1 MDLGNLNAVIANM
14 GKVDNNS
21 NVNGDNSVKTEN
33 KSSNGNFKSVMS
45 SKEDS
50 LSKTTEDNK
59 TTVENVSK
67 DINES
72 IDKTEVI
79 EKIEN
84 GKADWLH
91 YDVMDGHFV
100 PNISFGYSIL
110 EDVSKVTNLFL
121 DVHLMISEPQKYVNE
136 FIKSGANLIVFHI
149 EAMDNKEDT
158 LVLIHHIK
166 ENGVRVG
173 ISIKPNTPVDTIQD
187 YLSLLDVVLVMSVEP
202 GFGGQ
207 SFKEIALDKI
217 KDLATRRK
225 ENNDRYLIEVEIG
238 RASCRERV

>member
-1 MDLGNLNAVIANM
+1 MVKVAPSLLSAN
-14 GKVDNNS
+14 
-21 NVNGDNSVKTEN
+21 
-33 KSSNGNFKSVMS
+33 FAC
-45 SKEDS
+45 
-50 LSKTTEDNK
+50 L
-59 TTVENVSK
+59 K
-67 DINES
+67 D
-72 IDKTEVI
+72 DI

-110 EDVSKVTNLFL
+110 KDVSKVTNLFL
-121 DVHLMISEPQKYVNE
+121 DVHLMISEPQKYVDE

-149 EAMDNKEDT
+149 ETMENKEDT
-158 LVLIHHIK
+158 LALIHHIK
-166 ENGVRVG
+166 ENNVQVG
-173 ISIKPNTPVDTIQD
+173 ISIKPNTPVDAIQD

-217 KDLATRRK
+217 TIISLKLMVESTNQQG
-225 ENNDRYLIEVEIG
+225 NNVKKQVLMFLLLEAMYLIVKIVHKG
-238 RASCRERV
+238 LLL